1 LERAVAFAHAKFHPH
16 QLTDIPLKARTLLAL
31 VGPTASGKTP
41 VSLILAE
48 MLGSEIVS
56 ADSRQIY
63 RYLDIGTAKPAVE
76 DRKRITHHF
85 VDCFDPAHEYS
96 AGQYA
101 DDVGG
106 VLNDIVLRGKT
117 PILVGGSGLYVKAA
131 IDGMFDGPGKDPE
144 IRSRLEQRLQAEGI
158 EKLLQ
163 LLQSVDPIA
172 LKRMSEITPRR
183 VIRALEVYAIV
194 GRPLSDLQAEKKRDP
209 EFEAIQFSLEW
220 DRAELYERINQR
232 VDGMIRDGLVQEAR
246 TVMEMGFDRLLNSLN
261 TVGYKEVFDYFDGRT
276 DHGTMI
282 ELIKRNTRRFAKRQT
297 TWFGG
302 DKRIHRI
309 HVSGTLHPEKVAKK
323 IIDLWRRA
331 TKV

>member
-1 LERAVAFAHAKFHPH
+1 MK
-16 QLTDIPLKARTLLAL
+16 TRTLLAL

-63 RYLDIGTAKPAVE
+63 KYLDIGTAKPAAE
-76 DRKRITHHF
+76 DRKRIAHHF
-85 VDCFDPAHEYS
+85 VDCFDPSHEYS

-101 DDVGG
+101 DDVAV
-106 VLNDIVLRGKT
+106 VLNDLFQRGRT

-131 IDGMFDGPGKDPE
+131 VDSLFNGPGKDPE
-144 IRSRLEQRLQAEGI
+144 IRDRLEQRLQAEGI
-158 EKLLQ
+158 EGLLQ
-163 LLQSVDPIA
+163 LLKSVDPVVVE
-172 LKRMSEITPRR
+172 RMSEITPRR
-183 VIRALEVYAIV
+183 VIRALEVYYIV
-194 GRPLSDLQAEKKRDP
+194 GRPLSELQAEKKRDP
-209 EFEAIQFSLEW
+209 EFATIQFSLEW
-220 DRAELYERINQR
+220 DRAELYSRINLR
-232 VDGMIRDGLVQEAR
+232 VDEMINSGLEQEVR
-246 TVMEMGFDRLLNSLN
+246 TVMGLGFDRRLNALN

-276 DHGTMI
+276 DRATMV

-323 IIDLWRRA
+323 IVDHWRRA
-331 TKV
+331 TKT